1 MQFSVA
7 ITVYKTE
14 YFLPRAV
21 QSVLAQT
28 LTDWEIRM
36 YSDGRSPE
44 SEAVARQLEGKVPI
58 HYRRIARRRG
68 AYGTRLRYIAR
79 AESRGTHVCY
89 LGHDCLLYPT
99 YLEAHARNIAGR
111 KDALSVVPVAYWKN
125 NYVLR
130 RRQPAAANLMGL
142 GEGEIDL
149 LCIAYPRELALEL
162 GCFGPDMERIR
173 CADFISFDRLRTR
186 ALPVFREMPEQAA
199 HF

>member
-1 MQFSVA
+1 MQFTVA

-14 YFLPRAV
+14 HYLPRAV
-21 QSVLAQT
+21 QTVIAQT
-28 LTDWEIRM
+28 LTDWEIRI

-44 SEAVARQLEGKVPI
+44 SELVARQLAGRIPI
-58 HYRRIARRRG
+58 HYKRIARRRG
-68 AYGTRLRYIAR
+68 AYGNRLRRIAL
-79 AESRGTHVCY
+79 EEGHGTHVCY

-125 NYVLR
+125 YVLR
-130 RRQPAAANLMGL
+130 RGLPAGTDLMKL

-173 CADFISFDRLRTR
+173 CADFLAYDRLRQRTP
-186 ALPVFREMPEQAA
+186 PVFNPMPEQAA

>member
-14 YFLPRAV
+14 HFLPHAV
-21 QSVLAQT
+21 QTVLAQT
-28 LTDWEIRM
+28 LSDWEVRV
-36 YSDGRSPE
+36 YSDGRAPACE
-44 SEAVARQLEGKVPI
+44 TVVRQLEGRIPI
-58 HYRRIARRRG
+58 FYRRIARKRG
-68 AYGTRLRYIAR
+68 AYGNRLRRIALE
-79 AESRGTHVCY
+79 ESRGTHVCY

-125 NYVLR
+125 YLLR
-130 RRQPAAANLMGL
+130 RGMPAAPDLMTL

-149 LCIAYPRELALEL
+149 LCIAYPRELSLTL

-173 CADFISFDRLRTR
+173 CADFLSYDRLRRYSAPIYTH
-186 ALPVFREMPEQAA
+186 MPEQAA